1 MKKKI
6 NWERTKNQR
15 MSSNSDYLS
24 AVGRKKNLWRAVHT
38 RFSNEKIK
46 KEMNEKIN

>member
-6 NWERTKNQR
+6 NWEGRKNQR
-15 MSSNSDYLS
+15 MSSNNDYLS
-24 AVGRKKNLWRAVHT
+24 AVKKIRWRAVHT

-46 KEMNEKIN
+46 KGMNEKIN